1 MSTLEK
7 KLELINNKH
16 DNFFLKL
23 GRIRKEKEKAD
34 CGNNTCCDRISSIL
48 I

>member
-16 DNFFLKL
+16 DNFFWFWEEYLKKKRK
-23 GRIRKEKEKAD
+23 RIVLTIHVVIELAVF
-34 CGNNTCCDRISSIL
+34 
-48 I
+48 